1 METIYNH
8 SNHSECS
15 NSMVKIQIERL
26 AHTSAMN
33 IRNITEANNML
44 YVTQP
49 STNLDFRLQYLQL
62 LESLISII
70 VRFTK

>member
-1 METIYNH
+1 
-8 SNHSECS
+8 
-15 NSMVKIQIERL
+15 MVKIQLERL